1 MIAAQKRVQLG
12 DNGLPYPRVVKDNR
26 DRLYN
31 DGIRLMQ
38 EMGVRWTDPQRY
50 GVPFLENLSNA
61 LWYIDGHHS
70 TIGEKAPK
78 VPEIFSRFTGYNCP
92 EKHKHRKR
100 TMDNLSRSEILAH
113 SLALQDSL
121 QSSWFK
127 KEAYKEL
134 KKVTTELMSSLNL
147 YAAYLQE
154 KNKVQKIHHA
164 MNCPTAT
171 PNESSHT
178 EYIPKI
184 TVAIPSALKPI
195 DEVLQNKESYE
206 PIAVM
211 DYAPGNRKQRYR
223 YL

>member
-1 MIAAQKRVQLG
+1 MR
-12 DNGLPYPRVVKDNR
+12 
-26 DRLYN
+26 
-31 DGIRLMQ
+31 
-38 EMGVRWTDPQRY
+38 EMGVTWTDPQRY
-50 GVPFLENLSNA
+50 GVPFLENFSNV

-78 VPEIFSRFTGYNCP
+78 VPEIFSWFIGYNCP
-92 EKHKHRKR
+92 EKHKHCKR
-100 TMDNLSRSEILAH
+100 RMNNLSRSEILAH

-121 QSSWFK
+121 QASWFK

-134 KKVTTELMSSLNL
+134 KEVTTELMSSLNV

-154 KNKVQKIHHA
+154 KNKIQKIHHA
-164 MNCPTAT
+164 MNCRAAT

-184 TVAIPSALKPI
+184 TVAIPSVLKPI
-195 DEVLQNKESYE
+195 DEVLQTKEPYV
-206 PIAVM
+206 PIAEM

-223 YL
+223 YLYVCGVGYLEF